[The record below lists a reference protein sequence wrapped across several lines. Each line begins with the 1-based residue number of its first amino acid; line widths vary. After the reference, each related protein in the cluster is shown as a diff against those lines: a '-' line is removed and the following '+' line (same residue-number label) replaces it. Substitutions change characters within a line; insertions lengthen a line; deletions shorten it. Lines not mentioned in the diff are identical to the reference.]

1 MKSMKKKVAALVA
14 VALIF
19 GCVIGGSLAW
29 LIADPVTVTNT
40 FTDSNIAITLDEADT
55 NENGQFLNESGNVV
69 TNISDAKRVPDNTYK
84 MVPGYTYPKDPTVTV
99 EAKSEACL
107 LFIKVKEANMV
118 LTSDSSKEYLTYSI
132 DKETVTSGDTW
143 YELELD
149 GVANV
154 YYREVPASESNQLFT
169 ILTGNQVKVNDE
181 VTKADMTAAH
191 TNAPT
196 VTFKACAVQ
205 LMKDNENK
213 FTATE
218 AWDNVPD
225 AFKNA

>member
-14 VALIF
+14 VAMIF

-40 FTDSNIAITLDEADT
+40 FSDSNIAITLDEADT
-55 NENGQFLNESGNVV
+55 NENGQFLNASGDVV
-69 TNISDAKRVPDNTYK
+69 TNISDAKRVADNTYK

-107 LFIKVKEANMV
+107 LFVKVKEANMA
-118 LTSDSSKEYLTYSI
+118 LASDNSKEYLTYSI

-143 YELELD
+143 HELE

-154 YYREVPASESNQLFT
+154 YYREVPASESNQMFT
-169 ILTGNQVKVNDE
+169 ILTGNQVKVNE
-181 VTKADMTAAH
+181 AVTKADMAAADS
-191 TNAPT
+191 TNPKL
-196 VTFKACAVQ
+196 TFTACAVQ
-205 LMKDNENK
+205 LMKDNTTE
-213 FTATE
+213 FTVTE
-218 AWDNVPD
+218 AWDNVPN